1 MITLKK
7 YSQLFVA
14 FFKASFLA
22 DLEYRANFIT
32 RVLTD
37 IFWYAAQIVTF
48 ETLFRY
54 TEKIG
59 DWNLHQ
65 MRVFLGVL
73 FVVDALYMII
83 FSENLDRMSDKVRKG
98 EMDLLL
104 AKPVSSQFML
114 SCQRMATAI
123 IGNLFLGIAWLGFS
137 LWNLPGFNVLSL
149 LWLLLLI
156 PVGLLTLY
164 SVRFIV
170 SAMAVIFTR
179 SENLQY
185 LWYQLYRLGMR
196 PDSIYFP
203 WLKYLLLTLF
213 PVAFIASVPASALLD
228 PPNFGLFA
236 WALLWSVCWLYGSSR
251 FWKYALTHY
260 SSASS

>member
-1 MITLKK
+1 MIKK
-7 YSQLFVA
+7 YTQLFIA

-22 DLEYRANFIT
+22 DLEYRANFVT

-48 ETLFRY
+48 ETLFRH

-59 DWNLHQ
+59 DWNLEQ

-123 IGNLFLGIAWLGFS
+123 IGNLILGIGWLAFS
-137 LWNLPGFNVLSL
+137 LSQLSNFNWFKL
-149 LWLLLLI
+149 LWLLILI

-185 LWYQLYRLGMR
+185 LWYQLYKLGMR

-203 WLKYLLLTLF
+203 WLKYALLTLF
-213 PVAFIASVPASALLD
+213 PVAFIASVPSRALLD
-228 PPNFGLFA
+228 PPSFALFG
-236 WALLWSVCWLYGSSR
+236 WTILWSFCWLYGSSR
-251 FWKYALTHY
+251 FWKYALSHY